1 MMKGQILHQMNDIA
15 NARKFYA
22 KGLENCR
29 DSIPLW
35 LLLARLE
42 EDLGKYFN
50 SFRTRNKIQF
60 SGNNVKARSVLE
72 RARLKN
78 PCNDVLWIESIQVS
92 RLLFD
97 FI

>member
-42 EDLGKYFN
+42 EDLGKYFHTGYKLAAAFFGNISISRTN
-50 SFRTRNKIQF
+50 SNGTYIAF
-60 SGNNVKARSVLE
+60 L
-72 RARLKN
+72 
-78 PCNDVLWIESIQVS
+78 
-92 RLLFD
+92 
-97 FI
+97 